1 MNLIELFSGDR
12 MSVRKIL
19 LVAVLAAG
27 CAPATRVAP
36 AEAPANVAAD
46 SLRRWNVRPVPANE
60 AFRRGLAAGTR
71 TSTGTPGQRY
81 WQQSVAYRIRA
92 ELDPVSTVLRGSERI
107 VYRNRSPDTLTS
119 VMLNLYQNIYT
130 ANARRNRV
138 APNTGGVT
146 LERVAVQG
154 TVLDSVPAG
163 RIGVMQA
170 VARQAAGYAVEG
182 TLARLM
188 LPRPLVPG
196 DSAVLEIAWNHRVP
210 PAPTFRTA
218 WEDALGARAFV
229 VGQWY
234 PQVAVY
240 DDLRGWDATPYLGDG
255 EFYLEYGDFDVDLT
269 LPAGWIVGATGTLA
283 NAADVLS
290 AQTRERLARAAA
302 VDSVVHVVTPT
313 DVASG
318 AALARPAAG
327 GRLTWRFRARDV
339 RDFAFATSDH
349 YLWDAA
355 RANVPNGSGGRRAVA
370 IHALYR
376 QGAPGWERAWRYGQ
390 HAIGYLSGVIQPYAY
405 DQATIAEGPI
415 GGMEYPML
423 VFISRPGEAEAL
435 ESVIAH
441 ELGHEWFPMVIGS
454 DEARY
459 AWMDEGI
466 NSYDEDRAHQD
477 FFPGSHA
484 EEATREAYLVVAG
497 HDTEVP
503 LMRHTDLVTPYGAR
517 TIAAYTKPAAVL
529 VALRG
534 VLGNATFERAM
545 REYAAAWSYRH
556 PQPWDFFNTFE
567 RVAGRDLDWFWY
579 PWFFETGV
587 LDQSIA
593 SVRPVSGGVEVVVR
607 DAGQNPMPAF
617 VAVTSSTGVV
627 TEGEVPVEEWLR
639 GAGTWTT
646 TVAVPTSGTVTR
658 VEIDP
663 RGLFP
668 DANRDNNVWTP
679 PAAP

>member
-1 MNLIELFSGDR
+1 MNL
-12 MSVRKIL
+12 RKI
-19 LVAVLAAG
+19 VVAAVLAAG
-27 CAPATRVAP
+27 CAPAARVAP

-46 SLRRWNVRPVPANE
+46 SLRRWNVRPVPTDE
-60 AFRRGLAAGTR
+60 AFRRGLSAGTR
-71 TSTGTPGQRY
+71 TTTGAPGPRY

-92 ELDPVSTVLRGSERI
+92 ELDPQTTLLRGSERI

-119 VMLNLYQNIYT
+119 IVLNLYQNIYT
-130 ANARRNRV
+130 ENARRNRV

-154 TVLDSVPAG
+154 TALDSVPAA

-170 VARQAAGYAVEG
+170 VARPSAGYAVEG
-182 TLARLM
+182 TLARLA
-188 LPRPLVPG
+188 LPRPLAPG
-196 DSAVLEIAWNHRVP
+196 DSAVLEIDWRSRVP

-218 WEDALGARAFV
+218 WEDALGGRAFV

-234 PQVAVY
+234 PQIAVY

-255 EFYLEYGDFDVDLT
+255 EFYLEYGDFDVELT
-269 LPAGWIVGATGTLA
+269 LPGGWIVGATGTLA
-283 NAADVLS
+283 NAAEVLS
-290 AQTRERLARAAA
+290 PQTRGRLARAAES
-302 VDSVVHVVTPT
+302 DSTPVHVVTAA
-313 DVASG
+313 DLASG
-318 AALARPAAG
+318 AALAPGAG
-327 GRLTWRFRARDV
+327 GRLTWRFRARNV

-349 YLWDAA
+349 YLWDAV
-355 RANVPNGSGGRRAVA
+355 RATVPDSAGGRRSVP

-390 HAIGYLSGVIQPYAY
+390 HAITYLSGLLQPYPY
-405 DQATIAEGPI
+405 EQATIAEGPI

-423 VFISRPGEAEAL
+423 VFISRPHQAEAL

-466 NSYDEDRAHQD
+466 NSYHEDRAHAD
-477 FFPGSHA
+477 FFPGSNPA
-484 EEATREAYLVVAG
+484 EGTRETYLTVAG
-497 HDTEVP
+497 HDAEVP

-517 TIAAYTKPAAVL
+517 TIAAYTKPAVVL
-529 VALRG
+529 NALR
-534 VLGNATFERAM
+534 NAVGASTFDRAM
-545 REYAAAWSYRH
+545 REYAAAWSYKH
-556 PQPWDFFNTFE
+556 PQPWDFFDTFE

-587 LDQSIA
+587 LDQSIE
-593 SVRPVSGGVEVVVR
+593 SVRPVSGGVEVVIR
-607 DAGQNPMPAF
+607 DRGENPMPAF
-617 VAVTSSTGVV
+617 VAVTSSTGVI

-639 GAGTWTT
+639 GAGTRT
-646 TVAVPTSGTVTR
+646 TVVSVPTSGTVTR

-668 DANRDNNVWTP
+668 DANRANNVWTP

>member
-1 MNLIELFSGDR
+1 MN
-12 MSVRKIL
+12 VRKIVA
-19 LVAVLAAG
+19 VAVLAAG
-27 CAPATRVAP
+27 CAPGTRVAP

-46 SLRRWNVRPVPANE
+46 SLRRWNVRPVPTNE

-71 TSTGTPGQRY
+71 TNTGAPGPRY

-92 ELDPVSTVLRGSERI
+92 ELDPATTLLRGSERI

-119 VMLNLYQNIYT
+119 IVLNLYQNIYT
-130 ANARRNRV
+130 ENARRNRV

-154 TVLDSVPAG
+154 TALDSVPAA
-163 RIGVMQA
+163 RIGVMQT
-170 VARQAAGYAVEG
+170 VARPAAAYAVEG

-188 LPRPLVPG
+188 LPRALMPG
-196 DSAVLEIAWNHRVP
+196 DSTVLEIDWHHKVP

-218 WEDALGARAFV
+218 WEDALGGRAFV

-234 PQVAVY
+234 PQIAVY

-255 EFYLEYGDFDVDLT
+255 EFYLEYGDFDVELT

-283 NAADVLS
+283 NAAEVLS
-290 AQTRERLARAAA
+290 PQTRDRLARAAQA
-302 VDSVVHVVTPT
+302 DSTPVHVVTVA
-313 DVASG
+313 DLASG
-318 AALARPAAG
+318 AALARPSN
-327 GRLTWRFRARDV
+327 GRLTWRFHAGNV
-339 RDFAFATSDH
+339 RDFAFATSDK

-355 RANVPNGSGGRRAVA
+355 RATVPDAAGGRRPVPV
-370 IHALYR
+370 HALYR
-376 QGAPGWERAWRYGQ
+376 AGAPGWERAWRYGQ
-390 HAIGYLSGVIQPYAY
+390 HAITYLSGLIQPYAY
-405 DQATIAEGPI
+405 EQATIAEGPI

-423 VFISRPGEAEAL
+423 VFIARPNQAEAL

-441 ELGHEWFPMVIGS
+441 ELGHEWFPMVVGS

-466 NSYDEDRAHQD
+466 NSYHEDRAAGD
-477 FFPGSHA
+477 FFPGTDPA
-484 EEATREAYLVVAG
+484 RTTRETYLTVAG
-497 HDTEVP
+497 RDAEVP

-517 TIAAYTKPAAVL
+517 TVAAYTKPAVVL
-529 VALRG
+529 NALRG
-534 VLGNATFERAM
+534 VLGNATFDRAM

-556 PQPWDFFNTFE
+556 PQPWDFFNTVE

-587 LDQSIA
+587 LDQA
-593 SVRPVSGGVEVVVR
+593 VESVRPVSGGVEVVVR
-607 DAGQNPMPAF
+607 DLGENPMPAF
-617 VAVTSSTGVV
+617 VAVTSSTGVI

-639 GAGTWTT
+639 GGGTRTT
-646 TVAVPTSGTVTR
+646 TLSVPTSGTVTR

-663 RGLFP
+663 RGQFP
-668 DANRDNNVWTP
+668 DANRANNVWTP
-679 PAAP
+679 PATP